1 MSRRGVDPTIRRLR
15 GRLIL
20 ARQLRDMALLR
31 EVEEALVY
39 LGQSRY
45 RCCLVDYS
53 RESVTYYVRLLGY
66 EQARVKVQIEYPISP
81 ELDSIQWVPLSHL
94 ADYGEVTDPGSLQQ
108 MRDEIGAFIRRDA
121 VTLARSRPMLSSGGR
136 QSSMRGH
143 QRRNFS
149 LGNHHAQWVWWYFGG
164 AILAS
169 CLLAALLAL
178 D

>member
-108 MRDEIGAFIRRDA
+108 MRDEIGAFIRRDT

-136 QSSMRGH
+136 PSSMRGH

-149 LGNHHAQWVWWYFGG
+149 VGNHHAQWVWWYFGG

>member
-20 ARQLRDMALLR
+20 PRQLRDMALLR

-121 VTLARSRPMLSSGGR
+121 VTLARSRPMLSSGGGR
-136 QSSMRGH
+136 
-143 QRRNFS
+143 
-149 LGNHHAQWVWWYFGG
+149 LLCVVIKG
-164 AILAS
+164 AIFR
-169 CLLAALLAL
+169 
-178 D
+178 